1 MYTMQGK
8 NQKYEKRLNMRLS
21 EEDFN
26 QIRADAARH
35 HMNVSV
41 YVRYKIF
48 TKRGE

>member
-1 MYTMQGK
+1 MQEK
-8 NQKYEKRLNMRLS
+8 NQKYGKRLNMRLT

-26 QIRADAARH
+26 QIRSDAAKH

-48 TKRGE
+48 KKEGE

>member
-1 MYTMQGK
+1 MQEK
-8 NQKYEKRLNMRLS
+8 NKKYAKRLNMRLT

-26 QIRADAARH
+26 LIRADAARH

-48 TKRGE
+48 KKEGE